1 MIDEPII
8 DLSHLQPC
16 LIHHPL
22 LLIFLYK
29 IFENKKKHRHRETRI
44 FIHSYIYGSTY
55 PNSITLYL
63 YNSITSSIMNHYFCK
78 FMQWSMAFLYIIIMI
93 INQLSPQDHPNFLSQ
108 SWLGGARH
116 NHIFYFRLLNIYMD
130 DLQWWVSSTHWAN
143 HYMN

>member
-1 MIDEPII
+1 MKHFHQITMICDP
-8 DLSHLQPC
+8 
-16 LIHHPL
+16 
-22 LLIFLYK
+22 
-29 IFENKKKHRHRETRI
+29 ENKKHRHRETRI

-116 NHIFYFRLLNIYMD
+116 NHIFYFIYGWSSMMGFFYSLGKSLHELTCQMINLNENLNI
-130 DLQWWVSSTHWAN
+130 LHQSSLF
-143 HYMN
+143 M